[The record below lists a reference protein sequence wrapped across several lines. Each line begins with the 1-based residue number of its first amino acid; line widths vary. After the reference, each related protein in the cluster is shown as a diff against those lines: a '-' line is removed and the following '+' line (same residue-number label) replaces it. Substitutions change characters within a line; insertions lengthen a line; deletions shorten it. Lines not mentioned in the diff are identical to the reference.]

1 MKMKKILC
9 GVLFGLTVLIGAG
22 GSQVV
27 KAEKTTELDLS
38 SAAVFPDAEFR
49 KELKTY
55 DTDDNGKLSDAE
67 IKAITSI
74 STFGYDITD
83 LTGIQYLTS
92 LESLDCSSSNV
103 SILDVSGLTSLKSLD
118 CKNTKI
124 SSLDLSGLTS
134 LESLYC
140 GSTKISSLDV
150 SDLTSLQDLRCEFT
164 SITDLDVSSLTSL
177 KSLYCRAN
185 NISSLDVSKVTSL
198 QNLDCGN
205 TKISSL
211 DLSKLTAL
219 EFLNCE
225 DTKISSLDVK
235 DLTSLKNLNCGSTS
249 ISSLDVSSLTALES
263 LNCEDTKIS
272 SLDVSKN
279 TVLTWLVCSAPVKE
293 DTATGKYLVQMTQIK
308 GAFDTSKVSEISDE
322 KAVLTEEG
330 FLVPSVSGNGQIS
343 YRYDNRVDVD
353 VSYRKDSSDNT
364 SDNNAGGNTSGET
377 QALKKGDVVTDR
389 ASKAKYKVTDAT
401 KKTVEYIVSTNKK
414 AKKITIPASITVN
427 GVSYQVTSVA
437 KNAFYKNA
445 SVTTIMIGNNV
456 TSIGANAFSNC
467 KKLTSVTVG
476 KNVKTIG
483 KRAFYNCKKIKTITI
498 KSTKLTKKTIGSQ
511 AFKNVNAKAK
521 VKVPKSVKKSYQKL
535 LVSKGLNKKVKIS

>member
-27 KAEKTTELDLS
+27 KAEETTELDLN

-55 DTDDNGKLSDAE
+55 DTDGNGKLSDAE
-67 IKAITSI
+67 TKAITSI

-83 LTGIQYLTS
+83 LTGTQYLTS

-140 GSTKISSLDV
+140 GSTNIKSLDV
-150 SDLTSLQDLRCEFT
+150 SGLTSLQDLRCEFT

-177 KSLYCRAN
+177 KSLYCRAT
-185 NISSLDVSKVTSL
+185 NISILDVSKVTLL

-205 TKISSL
+205 TNISSL

-235 DLTSLKNLNCGSTS
+235 DVTSLKNLGCGSTS
-249 ISSLDVSSLTALES
+249 ISSLDVSSLTALEY

-279 TVLTWLVCSAPVKE
+279 TALTWLVCSAPVKE
-293 DTATGKYLVQMTQIK
+293 DTTTGKYLVQMTQIK
-308 GAFDTSKVSEISDE
+308 GVFDVSKVSEISNE
-322 KAVLTEEG
+322 NAVLTEEG
-330 FLVPSVSGNGQIS
+330 FLVPSVSGNDQIS

-353 VSYRKDSSDNT
+353 ACYRKDSSDNT
-364 SDNNAGGNTSGET
+364 SDGNNGNTSGET
-377 QALKKGDVVTDR
+377 QTLKKGDVVTDR

-414 AKKITIPASITVN
+414 AKKITIPAKITVN
-427 GVSYQVTSVA
+427 GVSYKVTSVA

-445 SVTTIMIGNNV
+445 SVTTITIGNNV

-498 KSTKLTKKTIGSQ
+498 KSTKLTKKTVGAQ

>member
-27 KAEKTTELDLS
+27 KAEETTELDLN
-38 SAAVFPDAEFR
+38 SATVFPDAEFR

-140 GSTKISSLDV
+140 GSTNIKSLDV
-150 SDLTSLQDLRCEFT
+150 SGLTSLQDLRCEFT

-177 KSLYCRAN
+177 KSLYCRATK
-185 NISSLDVSKVTSL
+185 ISSLDVSKAISL

-205 TKISSL
+205 TSISSL

-249 ISSLDVSSLTALES
+249 ISSLDVSSLTLLES
-263 LNCEDTKIS
+263 LNCENTKIS
-272 SLDVSKN
+272 SLDVSQN
-279 TVLTWLVCSAPVKE
+279 TALTWLVCSAPVKE
-293 DTATGKYLVQMTQIK
+293 DTTTGKYLVQMTRIK
-308 GAFDTSKVSEISDE
+308 GVFDVSKVSEISNE
-322 KAVLTEEG
+322 NAALTEEG
-330 FLVPSVSGNGQIS
+330 FLVPSVSGNDQIS
-343 YRYDNRVDVD
+343 YRYDNRVAVD

-364 SDNNAGGNTSGET
+364 SDNNAGDNTSGET
-377 QALKKGDVVTDR
+377 QVLKKGDVITDR
-389 ASKAKYKVTDAT
+389 ASKAKYKVTNAA
-401 KKTVEYIVSTNKK
+401 KKTVEYTVSTNKK

-445 SVTTIMIGNNV
+445 SVTSITIGNNV

-498 KSTKLTKKTIGSQ
+498 KSTKLTKKTVGAQ
-511 AFKNVNAKAK
+511 AFKNVNANAK

>member
-1 MKMKKILC
+1 M
-9 GVLFGLTVLIGAG
+9 IGAG

-27 KAEKTTELDLS
+27 KAEETTELDLS

-55 DTDDNGKLSDAE
+55 DMDDNGKLSDAE
-67 IKAITSI
+67 IKAITSL

-92 LESLDCSSSNV
+92 LKSLDCSSSNV

-124 SSLDLSGLTS
+124 SSLDLCGLTS

-140 GSTKISSLDV
+140 GSTNISSLDV
-150 SDLTSLQDLRCEFT
+150 SGLTSLQDLRCEFT
-164 SITDLDVSSLTSL
+164 GISNLDVSSLTSL
-177 KSLYCRAN
+177 KSLYCRATK
-185 NISSLDVSKVTSL
+185 ISSLDVSKVTSL

-205 TKISSL
+205 TSISSL
-211 DLSKLTAL
+211 DLSSLTAL

-225 DTKISSLDVK
+225 DTKISSLDV
-235 DLTSLKNLNCGSTS
+235 
-249 ISSLDVSSLTALES
+249 
-263 LNCEDTKIS
+263 
-272 SLDVSKN
+272 SKN
-279 TVLTWLVCSAPVKE
+279 TALTWLVCSAPVKE

-308 GAFDTSKVSEISDE
+308 GAFDASKVSEISNE
-322 KAVLTEEG
+322 NAALTEEG

-377 QALKKGDVVTDR
+377 QALKKGDVITDR
-389 ASKAKYKVTDAT
+389 ASRAKYKVTNAA
-401 KKTVEYIVSTNKK
+401 KKMVEYIVPTDKK
-414 AKKITIPASITVN
+414 AKKVTIPASITVN

-445 SVTTIMIGNNV
+445 SVTTITIGNNV

-476 KNVKTIG
+476 KYVKTIG

-498 KSTKLTKKTIGSQ
+498 KSTKLTKKTVGAQ

-535 LVSKGLNKKVKIS
+535 LVAKGLNKKVKIS